1 MRSPAVLIAT
11 TWQKHQQ
18 LGLYPAA
25 GSTVCVSQGASMRAL
40 HEVHGQCL
48 LVSSCLPLSF
58 LKSLHTIKG
67 VVWPQ
72 VCCCFMATG
81 WQPVLLPSQPLP
93 AWSKAEWMEGEDYSF
108 PGGDC
113 FLQTPAPSLVLAKK
127 HLCVHPGLWQCEA
140 RWPRPVPS
148 FGAAVVAAWAKSGFH
163 GRTGDSLW
171 QCQFWPSGAVL
182 ILSVGQL

>member
-1 MRSPAVLIAT
+1 
-11 TWQKHQQ
+11 
-18 LGLYPAA
+18 
-25 GSTVCVSQGASMRAL
+25 MRAL

-81 WQPVLLPSQPLP
+81 WQPVLLPSQLLP

-113 FLQTPAPSLVLAKK
+113 FLQIPAPSLVLAKK

-148 FGAAVVAAWAKSGFH
+148 FGAAVVAAWAKSGSMAGQETACGSANSGQVVQF
-163 GRTGDSLW
+163 SF
-171 QCQFWPSGAVL
+171 CQWANYKLQKPWMAPGQRQDLNPSP
-182 ILSVGQL
+182 VGGECCRWTRLPAM